1 MLQGIVIGHATS
13 TIKHPSLTGWRLA
26 IVQPVGPDGKPD
38 GDPNVAVDPLGA
50 GAGQRVVIN
59 SDGKGSRQLIGD
71 DKTPARYFVIALV
84 DE

>member
-1 MLQGIVIGHATS
+1 
-13 TIKHPSLTGWRLA
+13 
-26 IVQPVGPDGKPD
+26 VQPIGPTGQPD

-50 GAGQRVVIN
+50 GQGQRVLIN